1 MATEE
6 ENIQALSHA
15 VMAEAQSEAD
25 QTLEEARKK
34 AEEIRAKSQE
44 QAEAERAKILENANK
59 EADRL
64 RKQTIASA
72 HLKARTL
79 QLEQREELLNRVFEQ
94 SRRQL
99 VNAQNNGDYNGTAV
113 SLLKEALGK
122 LGSDSAVVQ
131 ADEHTQ
137 AVFTPETL
145 NAVSKETG
153 VRLELGEPLKQG
165 TGVIVQTKDG
175 HLRYDNTLETR
186 MGRLQDSLRNP
197 IYHLLMGE
205 TL

>member
-15 VMAEAQSEAD
+15 VMAEAQGEAD

-34 AEEIRAKSQE
+34 AADIRVKSEE
-44 QAEAERAKILENANK
+44 QASAERTKLLENANK

-94 SRRQL
+94 ARQQL
-99 VNAQNNGDYNGTAV
+99 GDVQKNGDYKGIAV
-113 SLLKEALGK
+113 ALLIEALGK
-122 LGSDSAVVQ
+122 LGGDSAVIQ
-131 ADEHTQ
+131 ADERTR

-145 NAVSKETG
+145 DIVSKDTK
-153 VRLELGEPLKQG
+153 VSLELGEPLKQG
-165 TGVIVQTKDG
+165 TGVVVQTKDG

-186 MGRLQDSLRNP
+186 LGRLQDSLRNP
-197 IYHLLMGE
+197 IHHLLMGE